1 MLVYL
6 SKQQKLVEVIRIE
19 YFEEDRQYDEHIQLQ
34 LTDVDDEENPLLT
47 IDEDDLQDNKK
58 ALRNAGFRSNSLE
71 NLFEDIVEKI
81 LKHGKVV
88 IPI

>member
-19 YFEEDRQYDEHIQLQ
+19 YFEYHEHIQLQ
-34 LTDVDDEENPLLT
+34 LTDDDDEEESVLT
-47 IDEDDLQDNKK
+47 IDNDDLQDNKK
-58 ALRNAGFRSNSLE
+58 SLRNAGFRSNSLE

>member
-47 IDEDDLQDNKK
+47 IDEDDLRDNKK
-58 ALRNAGFRSNSLE
+58 SLRNAGFRSNSLE

>member
-58 ALRNAGFRSNSLE
+58 SLRNAGFRSNSLE

>member
-19 YFEEDRQYDEHIQLQ
+19 YFEEDHQYEEHIQLQ
-34 LTDVDDEENPLLT
+34 LTDDDDEEQSVLT

-58 ALRNAGFRSNSLE
+58 ALRNSGFQTYSLE
-71 NLFEDIVEKI
+71 TLFEDIVEKM

>member
-47 IDEDDLQDNKK
+47 IDEDDLQDDKK

>member
-19 YFEEDRQYDEHIQLQ
+19 YFENDLQYDEHIQLQ
-34 LTDVDDEENPLLT
+34 LTDVDDDEESVLT
-47 IDEDDLQDNKK
+47 IDEDDLHDNKK
-58 ALRNAGFRSNSLE
+58 ALRNDGFRSNSLE